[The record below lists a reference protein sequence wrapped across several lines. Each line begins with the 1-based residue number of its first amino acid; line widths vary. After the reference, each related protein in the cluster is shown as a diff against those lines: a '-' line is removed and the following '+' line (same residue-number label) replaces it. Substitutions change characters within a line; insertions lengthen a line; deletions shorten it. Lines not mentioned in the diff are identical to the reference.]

1 MVPPKKKKK
10 SMVPQKNEGHSRMKN
25 INAHAS
31 PQKVIAFLLIKINQ
45 KATLLFSI
53 RSWWGVMLYD
63 RHCKQYYYLNGNECS
78 KAKQR
83 QVDFVL
89 R

>member
-1 MVPPKKKKK
+1 MVPPKKKKKKK

-53 RSWWGVMLYD
+53 RS
-63 RHCKQYYYLNGNECS
+63 
-78 KAKQR
+78 
-83 QVDFVL
+83 
-89 R
+89 